1 MLKDSLNNAKRKHGA
16 IRARFLKLFCTGS
29 GAAGKTSFIQ
39 LLLKKKINEKHHSTN
54 VAHTSHAVSVRTA
67 AFHGSDLPGGCVEWI
82 EMDQKLELNFLRS
95 ALLPPD
101 LPRIVKPSAV
111 TSTDEDSAPIA
122 PVKSDLP
129 PVEHTQKLPKP
140 PKQKKS
146 HFKSTLFKVFKT
158 TVKDKKNDHI

>member
-1 MLKDSLNNAKRKHGA
+1 MLKDSLNNAKRKHGV
-16 IRARFLKLFCTGS
+16 IQARFLKIFCTGS

-54 VAHTSHAVSVRTA
+54 VIHTSHALSVRTA
-67 AFHGSDLPGGCVEWI
+67 AFHGSDLPGGCVKWI
-82 EMDQKLELNFLRS
+82 EMDQKLELGFLRS
-95 ALLPPD
+95 VLLPPE
-101 LPRIVKPSAV
+101 LSTV

-146 HFKSTLFKVFKT
+146 HLYLKFSVLQ
-158 TVKDKKNDHI
+158 